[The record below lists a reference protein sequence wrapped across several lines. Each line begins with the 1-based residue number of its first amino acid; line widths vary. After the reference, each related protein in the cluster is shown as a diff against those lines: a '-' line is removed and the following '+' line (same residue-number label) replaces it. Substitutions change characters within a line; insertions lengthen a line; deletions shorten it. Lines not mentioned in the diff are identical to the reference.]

1 MGIDPVRRAV
11 AALLFL
17 CAAIGPAQAQADLS
31 AADRAS
37 IQGVVTRQID
47 AFRHDDA
54 EAASGFASPGIQD
67 QFGTPGRFLDMVRR
81 AYPAV
86 HRPRA
91 VEFTGLRL
99 GEGAVVQE
107 VELVGPDGA
116 PELALY
122 TMERDSAGAWRIAGC
137 TLVPSARVGT

>member
-1 MGIDPVRRAV
+1 MRRRAV

-17 CAAIGPAQAQADLS
+17 CAFVGPGQAQADLS
-31 AADRAS
+31 AADRMA
-37 IQGVVTRQID
+37 IQGVITRQID

-54 EAASGFASPGIQD
+54 EAAFAFASPGIQD

-86 HRPRA
+86 NRPRSA
-91 VEFTGLRL
+91 EFTGLRL
-99 GEGAVVQE
+99 GEGGVVQE

-116 PELALY
+116 AQLALY
-122 TMERDSAGAWRIAGC
+122 SMERDAAGAWRISGC
-137 TLVPSARVGT
+137 VLVPSARVGT

>member
-1 MGIDPVRRAV
+1 MRWVVAV
-11 AALLFL
+11 LLLL
-17 CAAIGPAQAQADLS
+17 CATVPGQAQGDPS

-37 IQGVVTRQID
+37 IRDVITRQID

-54 EAASGFASPGIQD
+54 ETAFGFASPSIQD
-67 QFGTPGRFLDMVRR
+67 QFGTPDRFLDMVRR

-91 VEFTGLRL
+91 VDFTKLRL
-99 GEGAVVQE
+99 EDGVVVQE

-122 TMERDSAGAWRIAGC
+122 TMKRDSAGAWRITGC
-137 TLVPSARVGT
+137 TLVPSARIGT

>member
-1 MGIDPVRRAV
+1 MRRV
-11 AALLFL
+11 MVALLFL
-17 CAAIGPAQAQADLS
+17 CATIGPGQAQAQAQADLS
-31 AADRAS
+31 AADREA
-37 IQGVVTRQID
+37 IRGVIAHQIE

-54 EAASGFASPGIQD
+54 EAAFGIASPGIQD
-67 QFGTPGRFLDMVRR
+67 QFGTPGRFLDMVRH

-99 GEGAVVQE
+99 GDGAVVQE

-116 PELALY
+116 LELALY
-122 TMERDSAGAWRIAGC
+122 SMERDSAGTWRISGC

>member
-1 MGIDPVRRAV
+1 MLRRVV
-11 AALLFL
+11 AALLLL
-17 CAAIGPAQAQADLS
+17 CAAVGPGQAQADLP
-31 AADRAS
+31 AADRAA
-37 IQGVVTRQID
+37 IQGVIARQIE

-54 EAASGFASPGIQD
+54 DAAFGFASPGIQD

-91 VEFTGLRL
+91 MEFTALRL
-99 GEGAVVQE
+99 EDGAVVQE

-116 PELALY
+116 LALALY
-122 TMERDSAGAWRIAGC
+122 TMEQDSAGAWRIAGC
-137 TLVPSARVGT
+137 ALVPSARLGT